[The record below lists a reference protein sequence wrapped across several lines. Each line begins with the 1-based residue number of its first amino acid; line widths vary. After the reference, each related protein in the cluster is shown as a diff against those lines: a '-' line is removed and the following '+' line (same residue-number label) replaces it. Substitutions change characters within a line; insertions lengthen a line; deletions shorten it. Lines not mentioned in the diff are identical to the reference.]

1 MSEMRK
7 LIAEEVLK
15 RRQQLNMEQKDVSDY
30 AGSSLGTIS
39 KLENGKANISIDNLE
54 KILDTLGLE
63 IVIRIKQTE
72 QPNR

>member
-1 MSEMRK
+1 MSVMRK
-7 LIAEEVLK
+7 LIAEEVSK

-72 QPNR
+72 QPNH

>member
-7 LIAEEVLK
+7 LIAEEVSK

-72 QPNR
+72 QSNR

>member
-1 MSEMRK
+1 MSVMRK

-30 AGSSLGTIS
+30 AGISLGTIS
-39 KLENGKANISIDNLE
+39 KLENAKANISIDNLE

-63 IVIRIKQTE
+63 IVMRIKQTE

>member
-1 MSEMRK
+1 MSDMRK
-7 LIAEEVLK
+7 LIAEEVSK